1 MIKTRER
8 DDCLEW
14 LSDFDDVILY
24 ADFEHEKVGTNLA
37 DSYYDITFA
46 MGEFLEF
53 ADRIR
58 EKLNEQ
64 KGEK

>member
-14 LSDFDDVILY
+14 LSDFDNVILY
-24 ADFEHEKVGTNLA
+24 ADFEHEVVGTNLA

-46 MGEFLEF
+46 MDEFLEF

-58 EKLNEQ
+58 EKLKEQ
-64 KGEK
+64 EEKK